1 MALLFSYCPAF
12 HPEEADRYN
21 LLSPVVRIQLRS
33 LLLKSS
39 LTLLEIINLTTVE
52 YVR

>member
-21 LLSPVVRIQLRS
+21 LLSPVVRIQLPS
-33 LLLKSS
+33 LLLTIS
-39 LTLLEIINLTTVE
+39 LTLEIINLTTVE